1 MYLVGFLNKISC
13 VTYKKKKKKYS
24 AGLFFILF
32 DFVFLCFFVF
42 LEKGYIEV
50 KQNYIFNLL

>member
-1 MYLVGFLNKISC
+1 MYLVGFLNKISY
-13 VTYKKKKKKYS
+13 VTYKKKKYS

-42 LEKGYIEV
+42 LEKGNIEV
-50 KQNYIFNLL
+50 K

>member
-1 MYLVGFLNKISC
+1 MYLVGFLNKISY
-13 VTYKKKKKKYS
+13 VTYKKKKKYS

-42 LEKGYIEV
+42 LEKGHIEV